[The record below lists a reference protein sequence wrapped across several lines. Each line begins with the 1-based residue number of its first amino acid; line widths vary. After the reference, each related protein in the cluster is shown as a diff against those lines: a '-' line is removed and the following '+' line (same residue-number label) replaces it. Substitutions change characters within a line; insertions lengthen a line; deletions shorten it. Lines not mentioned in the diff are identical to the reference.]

1 MEIKVGIQ
9 YVNREVVVE
18 TDESAA
24 QVEKSFSD
32 AVVNGSV
39 LTLTDNR
46 GRRVMIPGDKIA
58 YLELGEENARR
69 VGFGSL

>member
-9 YVNREVVVE
+9 YVNREVVVD

-24 QVEKSFSD
+24 SVEKSFAD

-58 YLELGEENARR
+58 YLELGEENARK

>member
-1 MEIKVGIQ
+1 M
-9 YVNREVVVE
+9 
-18 TDESAA
+18 
-24 QVEKSFSD
+24 SD
-32 AVVNGSV
+32 GAV

>member
-18 TDESAA
+18 TDESSAN
-24 QVEKSFSD
+24 VEKSFAD
-32 AVVNGSV
+32 AVSDGSV

>member
-1 MEIKVGIQ
+1 VEIKVGIQ

-24 QVEKSFSD
+24 QVEKSFTD

>member
-9 YVNREVVVE
+9 YVNREVVVD

-24 QVEKSFSD
+24 SVEKSFSD
-32 AVVNGSV
+32 AVENGSV

-46 GRRVMIPGDKIA
+46 GRRVMIPGEKIA
-58 YLELGEENARR
+58 YLELGEENARK

>member
-1 MEIKVGIQ
+1 VEIKVGIQ

-18 TDESAA
+18 TDESSA
-24 QVEKSFSD
+24 QVEKSFSA
-32 AVVNGSV
+32 AVSDGSV

-46 GRRVMIPGDKIA
+46 GRRVLIPGDKIA

>member
-9 YVNREVVVE
+9 HVNREIVVE
-18 TDESAA
+18 TSESAA
-24 QVEKSFSD
+24 QLEHSLRQAIADESL
-32 AVVNGSV
+32 
-39 LTLTDNR
+39 LTLTDTR
-46 GRRVMIPGDKIA
+46 GRKVLVPGERIA

>member
-18 TDESAA
+18 TDETAA
-24 QVEKSFSD
+24 DVEKAFGE
-32 AVVNGSV
+32 AVSNGAV

-69 VGFGSL
+69 VGFGL

>member
-18 TDESAA
+18 TDETSAD
-24 QVEKSFSD
+24 VEKAFSD
-32 AVVNGSV
+32 AVTNGAV
-39 LTLTDNR
+39 LTLTDTR

>member
-18 TDESAA
+18 TDDTSAE
-24 QVEKSFSD
+24 VEKAFAS
-32 AVVNGSV
+32 AVADGSV
-39 LTLTDNR
+39 LTLNDTR

-69 VGFGSL
+69 VGFGL

>member
-18 TDESAA
+18 TDESSAS
-24 QVEKSFSD
+24 VEKSFSD
-32 AVVNGSV
+32 AVVERSV

>member
-9 YVNREVVVE
+9 YVNREVVVD

-24 QVEKSFSD
+24 QVEAAFAA
-32 AVVNGSV
+32 AVADGSV

-46 GRRVMIPGDKIA
+46 GRKVMIPGERIA
-58 YLELGEENARR
+58 YVELGEENARR

>member
-1 MEIKVGIQ
+1 VEIKVGIQ

-18 TDESAA
+18 TDESSA
-24 QVEKSFSD
+24 QVEKSFAAAVSD
-32 AVVNGSV
+32 GSV

-46 GRRVMIPGDKIA
+46 GRRVLIPGDKIA

>member
-9 YVNREVVVE
+9 YVNREVVVD

-24 QVEKSFSD
+24 SVEKSFSD
-32 AVVNGSV
+32 AVENSSV

-46 GRRVMIPGDKIA
+46 GRRVMIPGAKIA
-58 YLELGEENARR
+58 YLELGEENARK

>member
-9 YVNREVVVE
+9 YVNREVVVD

-24 QVEKSFSD
+24 SIEKSFSD
-32 AVVNGSV
+32 AVENNSV

-46 GRRVMIPGDKIA
+46 GRRVMIPGAKIA
-58 YLELGEENARR
+58 YLELGEENARK

>member
-1 MEIKVGIQ
+1 VEIKVGIQ

-18 TDESAA
+18 TDETSAD
-24 QVEKSFSD
+24 VEKAFSD
-32 AVVNGSV
+32 AVTNGAV
-39 LTLTDNR
+39 LTLTDTR

>member
-9 YVNREVVVE
+9 YVNREVVVD

-32 AVVNGSV
+32 AVSNGSV

>member
-9 YVNREVVVE
+9 YVNREVVVD

-24 QVEKSFSD
+24 QVEKSFAD

-58 YLELGEENARR
+58 YIELGTADSERR
-69 VGFGSL
+69 IGFGG

>member
-9 YVNREVVVE
+9 YVNREVVVD

-24 QVEKSFSD
+24 SIEKSFTD
-32 AVVNGSV
+32 AVENSSV

-46 GRRVMIPGDKIA
+46 GRRVMIPGAKIA
-58 YLELGEENARR
+58 YLELGEENARK

>member
-9 YVNREVVVE
+9 YVNREVVVD

-32 AVVNGSV
+32 AVANGAV

-58 YLELGEENARR
+58 YIELGEENARR

>member
-1 MEIKVGIQ
+1 VEIKVGIQ
-9 YVNREVVVE
+9 YVNREVVVD

-32 AVVNGSV
+32 AVANGAV

-58 YLELGEENARR
+58 YIELGEENARK

>member
-18 TDESAA
+18 TDETSA

>member
-1 MEIKVGIQ
+1 VEIKVGIQ
-9 YVNREVVVE
+9 YVNREVVVD

-32 AVVNGSV
+32 AVANGAV

-58 YLELGEENARR
+58 YIELGEENARR

>member
-24 QVEKSFSD
+24 DVEKSFAD
-32 AVVNGSV
+32 AVSDGAV
-39 LTLTDNR
+39 LIHSRALPVSQR
-46 GRRVMIPGDKIA
+46 A
-58 YLELGEENARR
+58 
-69 VGFGSL
+69 

>member
-18 TDESAA
+18 TDETAA
-24 QVEKSFSD
+24 DVEKAFGE
-32 AVVNGSV
+32 AVSNGAV

-69 VGFGSL
+69 VGFGI